1 MGAHRANIPVEA
13 RRKRQSTMAAIH
25 NRRYR
30 ALRRSGMKPEDEAP
44 ELETSNAATKDIKQP
59 PFAFGASGFG
69 QAFGITQHDMSA
81 NEQLKEGEE

>member
-1 MGAHRANIPVEA
+1 
-13 RRKRQSTMAAIH
+13 
-25 NRRYR
+25 
-30 ALRRSGMKPEDEAP
+30 MKPEDEAP